1 MGTTIDDLVLDL
13 AGDEELKRRF
23 VADPTTV
30 LRERGFEVPEG
41 VEFRVVEDTAKV
53 RHLVLPHLRT
63 GALHAVEEVG
73 QRQSKV
79 CL

>member
-13 AGDEELKRRF
+13 AEDEELKRRF
-23 VADPTTV
+23 VADPTAV

-53 RHLVLPHLRT
+53 RTRATHLRT
-63 GALHAVEEVG
+63 GALHAVEEVE

-79 CL
+79 II